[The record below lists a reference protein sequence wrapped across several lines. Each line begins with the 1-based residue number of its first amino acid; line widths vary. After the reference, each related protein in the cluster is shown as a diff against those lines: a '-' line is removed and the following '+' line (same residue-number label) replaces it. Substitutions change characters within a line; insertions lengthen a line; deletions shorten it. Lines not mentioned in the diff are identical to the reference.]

1 MQEQEERWWADLA
14 QSKFPFTN
22 MLLEALFDY
31 PAFEELCGGDST
43 HPGFP
48 LPEVNEEQ
56 RLKLLHSLG
65 RVAALRKLDFEEKQL
80 LSAAEY
86 KRKVAFFEKLQE
98 HRDQIHTH
106 VIHLISKLDAAE
118 SNPVLDSF
126 YANTRQGLVRV
137 LGEVS
142 LQLKEKPPL
151 PDDYTPETW
160 YRKELL
166 QQIGSTTILT
176 RTFKEQV
183 LQVLRF
189 LKMIQ
194 AIFTTHGCGVLV
206 RYDHSKGNPKFL
218 KSEEEVS
225 THIADQIT
233 NLTEM
238 NSMLTHWL
246 EVDLKP

>member
-1 MQEQEERWWADLA
+1 MQEQEERWWAELGR
-14 QSKFPFTN
+14 SKFPFTN

-31 PAFEELCGGDST
+31 PAFVELCDNST
-43 HPGFP
+43 HPAFP
-48 LPEVNEEQ
+48 LPEINEEQ
-56 RLKLLHSLG
+56 YLKLLHSLG
-65 RVAALRKLDFEEKQL
+65 RVAALRKLDSEEKQL
-80 LSAAEY
+80 LSAAAY
-86 KRKVAFFEKLQE
+86 KSKVAVFEKLQE
-98 HRDQIHTH
+98 HRDQIHSH
-106 VIHLISKLDAAE
+106 VIHLISKIDAAE
-118 SNPVLDSF
+118 SNPLLDSF
-126 YANTRQGLVRV
+126 YANTRRGLVQV

-142 LQLKEKPPL
+142 LQLKENPPF

-166 QQIGSTTILT
+166 QQIGSTVCLI
-176 RTFKEQV
+176 RTFKEHV
-183 LQVLRF
+183 LQVLRY

-206 RYDHSKGNPKFL
+206 RYNHSKGNPKFL
-218 KSEEEVS
+218 QSEEEVS
-225 THIADQIT
+225 THIAEQIT